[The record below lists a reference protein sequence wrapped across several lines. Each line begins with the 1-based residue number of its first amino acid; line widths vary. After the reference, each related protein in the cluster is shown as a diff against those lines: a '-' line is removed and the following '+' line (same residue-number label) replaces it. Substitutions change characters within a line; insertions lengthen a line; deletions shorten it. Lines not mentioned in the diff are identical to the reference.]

1 MPDQCELLTEC
12 PKGRHLVH
20 LSENWS
26 NALKK
31 GLYGSSTDI
40 AEQVGVTSSHVR
52 KIIRLKNL
60 PLEVFDFLM
69 GLNDPRAVK
78 KYSQRRLSSIAASS
92 SADQVK
98 LFEDAFSVK
107 IEA

>member
-1 MPDQCELLTEC
+1 MPDQCELLTES

-26 NALKK
+26 NALKQ
-31 GLYGSSTDI
+31 GLVGSSTDI
-40 AEQVGVTSSHVR
+40 AEQVGLTSGQVR

-60 PLEVFDFLM
+60 PLEVFDYLM
-69 GLNDPRAVK
+69 GLDDPRAAK
-78 KYSQRRLSSIAASS
+78 KYSHRRLSSIAATRD
-92 SADQVK
+92 ADQVK

-107 IEA
+107 IEP

>member
-12 PKGRHLVH
+12 PENRHLVH

-31 GLYGSSTDI
+31 GLVGSSTDI
-40 AEQVGVTSSHVR
+40 AEQVGMNSSHVR

-60 PLEVFDFLM
+60 PLEVFDFLK
-69 GLNDPRAVK
+69 GLDDPRAAK
-78 KYSQRRLSSIAASS
+78 NYSQRRLFAISASRG
-92 SADQVK
+92 ADQVK

-107 IEA
+107 IEP